1 MLPLATCPS
10 RAARG
15 VREAAFEAM
24 LELLPIDKVRENDVE
39 EGSKSWARLLDA
51 IARERDLGARGQCAR
66 ILSETLLRKRRAGA
80 LPWRNAR
87 VFRGLVALF
96 VGELDGELAFH
107 WLRCF
112 WALLPESTYVKQRN
126 PVFATARRVNL
137 SLEELTKKANQASSG
152 LDGRQ
157 LTFL

>member
-1 MLPLATCPS
+1 MFFCFF
-10 RAARG
+10 
-15 VREAAFEAM
+15 VFF
-24 LELLPIDKVRENDVE
+24 
-39 EGSKSWARLLDA
+39 
-51 IARERDLGARGQCAR
+51 
-66 ILSETLLRKRRAGA
+66 TLLRKRRAGA

-157 LTFL
+157 LTFLLAPFFGCRLQQTNVIVKIFRTF